1 MSSTLAPPTI
11 ATNGRPGTL
20 EQLPEL
26 LELAL
31 EQEAGVGREQVRD
44 PLGRGVRTMRRAERV
59 VHVQV
64 GLGGELLRQCGVVRR
79 LARVEPRV
87 LEHTHALVGSEQ
99 LEQPL
104 GDRRDRIRGVGP
116 LRAAEVR
123 ADDDLCRVALEQQAQ
138 GRQRRSDAGV
148 VGHAAVLERDVQ
160 VRAHEDSLAGDVGV
174 ANRPR
179 AVHGYAVAAAA
190 STGSVSPIMAIRS
203 TSRQL

>member
-1 MSSTLAPPTI
+1 MGPDLLGHLAADEDDVGALGEAPEDADLVLDLGAADDRDERP
-11 ATNGRPGTL
+11 PGTP

-31 EQEAGVGREQVRD
+31 EQEAGVGRKQVRD
-44 PLGRGVRTMRRAERV
+44 PLGRGVRTMRRSERV

-64 GLGGELLRQCGVVRR
+64 GLGGKLLRQCGVVRR

-87 LEHTHALVGSEQ
+87 LEHTHAIVGSEQ

-123 ADDDLCRVALEQQAQ
+123 ADDDLCRIALEQQAQ

-148 VGHAAVLERDVQ
+148 VGDAAVL
-160 VRAHEDSLAGDVGV
+160 
-174 ANRPR
+174 
-179 AVHGYAVAAAA
+179 
-190 STGSVSPIMAIRS
+190 
-203 TSRQL
+203 